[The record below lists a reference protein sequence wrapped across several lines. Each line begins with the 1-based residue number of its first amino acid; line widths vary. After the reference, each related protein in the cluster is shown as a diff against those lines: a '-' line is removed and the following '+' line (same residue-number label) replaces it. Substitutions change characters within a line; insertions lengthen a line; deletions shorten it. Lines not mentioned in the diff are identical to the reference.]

1 MPAFLV
7 LDSISLATPDGRPL
21 FDGLTLALGR
31 ERTGLVGRNGC
42 GKSTLLRLIAGEI
55 EPAGG
60 SLQRIGSIG
69 MLAQRPDER
78 LTVEEALGVAG
89 DLTRLRRLERGEGS
103 LDDAADA
110 DWTLETRMQ
119 AALTDA
125 GLPSLSLHRP
135 IASLSGG
142 ERTRL
147 TLARLL
153 IESPDLLLLDE
164 PTNNLDADGRQAVAR
179 LLERWQGG
187 VLVASHDRALLERVD
202 RIVELTPVGVNV
214 FGGAWS
220 GFSQAR
226 DAARARAATELDR
239 ASDALRNTER
249 ALEKGREKKARRDK
263 AGRDYGASGSH
274 AKIML

>member
-69 MLAQRPDER
+69 MLAQLADER
-78 LTVEEALGVAG
+78 LTVDEALGVAG
-89 DLTRLRRLERGEGS
+89 DLARLRRLERGEGS

-110 DWTLETRMQ
+110 DWTLETRLQ
-119 AALTDA
+119 AALVEA

-147 TLARLL
+147 ALARLL
-153 IESPDLLLLDE
+153 IEAPDLLLLDE
-164 PTNNLDADGRQAVAR
+164 PTNNLDADGRQAVAQ

-202 RIVELTPVGVNV
+202 RIVELTPIGISI

-220 GFSQAR
+220 GLCRGAR
-226 DAARARAATELDR
+226 GRARP
-239 ASDALRNTER
+239 
-249 ALEKGREKKARRDK
+249 RR
-263 AGRDYGASGSH
+263 
-274 AKIML
+274 